1 METTEIKAGVI
12 MVKFMKDVYSFIK
25 FAGFANCDRCDTDTM
40 VNEYNRHDGVVVVF
54 CTKCEDRLEL

>member
-1 METTEIKAGVI
+1 